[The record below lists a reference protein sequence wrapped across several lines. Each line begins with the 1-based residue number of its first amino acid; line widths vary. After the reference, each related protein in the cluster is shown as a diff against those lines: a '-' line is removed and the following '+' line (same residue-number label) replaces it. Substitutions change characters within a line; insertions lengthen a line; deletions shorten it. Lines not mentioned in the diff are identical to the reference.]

1 MSVCVCVLTEQSFD
15 QLWWWCPLQDMCVS
29 RMLVGSQM
37 FQKLLA
43 GLSEKLDGL
52 MDLKASL
59 RDLVDHI
66 TTVAH
71 TGPHFD

>member
-1 MSVCVCVLTEQSFD
+1 M
-15 QLWWWCPLQDMCVS
+15 S

-59 RDLVDHI
+59 RDLVAHI
-66 TTVAH
+66 TTVTH